1 MIILPLYALYI
12 WYLAFRW
19 RRTWRGYAVGAAG
32 GLAVLILAIVGDKY
46 FGGVSDK
53 VDRFDLMKV
62 IFWAEGAAV
71 FFVGTLIA
79 SAPRGDGRVR
89 CLYCRYDL
97 SGHAHEEIPV
107 CPECGMPA
115 DGFASMRSRRLNPQQ
130 AQQAIEM
137 RKKALE
143 LEFEDPE
150 AAARI
155 TRNLAELRA
164 ARKGNE
170 PPNARAETPIENR
183 PLTAGDAPGGADD
196 QHQQRGTE
204 RQAPAQGA
212 ELRL

>member
-12 WYLAFRW
+12 WFLAFRW

-71 FFVGTLIA
+71 FFVGTIIA

-97 SGHAHEEIPV
+97 SGHAHEQIPV

-130 AQQAIEM
+130 AQQAIEL

-164 ARKGNE
+164 ARKGDGHAGRE
-170 PPNARAETPIENR
+170 VESAEASP
-183 PLTAGDAPGGADD
+183 ASDSPGGADD
-196 QHQQRGTE
+196 QHQQRGPE

>member
-12 WYLAFRW
+12 WFLAFRW
-19 RRTWRGYAVGAAG
+19 RRTWRGYAVSAAG
-32 GLAVLILAIVGDKY
+32 GLAVLLLAIIGDKY

-53 VDRFDLMKV
+53 VDRLDLLKV

-71 FFVGTLIA
+71 FFVGTIIA
-79 SAPRGDGRVR
+79 SAPRSDGRVR

-97 SGHAHEEIPV
+97 SGHAHEQIPV

-115 DGFASMRSRRLNPQQ
+115 DGFASMRSQRLNPQQ
-130 AQQAIEM
+130 AKQAIEM

-150 AAARI
+150 TAARI

-164 ARKGNE
+164 ARKGDDE
-170 PPNARAETPIENR
+170 AGRKCVSSEASP
-183 PLTAGDAPGGADD
+183 AGDAPGGADD
-196 QHQQRGTE
+196 QHQQRGPE

-212 ELRL
+212 ELRI

>member
-32 GLAVLILAIVGDKY
+32 GLAVLLLAIVGDKY

-71 FFVGTLIA
+71 FFVGTIIA
-79 SAPRGDGRVR
+79 SAPRSDGRVR

-97 SGHAHEEIPV
+97 SGHAHEQIPV

-115 DGFASMRSRRLNPQQ
+115 DGFASMRSQRLNAQQ
-130 AQQAIEM
+130 AKHAIEM

-155 TRNLAELRA
+155 VRNLAELRA
-164 ARKGNE
+164 ARKGQETNAVGGE
-170 PPNARAETPIENR
+170 PAQLNDASP
-183 PLTAGDAPGGADD
+183 AGDTPGGADD
-196 QHQQRGTE
+196 QHQQRGPE